1 MKRFL
6 AAMFVLFSVLSCG
19 KNGTDGVYIS
29 VCNTS
34 WEIRADNQVA
44 WPSFIGSDQAAIVMY
59 TSEYNAFQ
67 ILNGSYTVDGHR
79 VSVAAESTVT
89 MVRTFS
95 HLKNSSNKNYTKL
108 SPEAPASVG
117 GSVWVTVKDAD
128 LYFIY
133 HRQDGTLLEGAYPNM
148 TRKEGFDYGW
158 TWTTGTYSVSG
169 NQYTAG
175 EQTGTFFGNKFLLL
189 EDKSF
194 PCIATSENMEG
205 TSSLKGTVWTYVSSA
220 YPGFILFTSATEFV
234 RVVVSSS
241 TLFYVLQGEYSL
253 KENSLEFMTDSEEL
267 NRTCTISDGRFTY
280 LEKTYSL
287 VSF

>member
-29 VCNTS
+29 VRNTS

-95 HLKNSSNKNYTKL
+95 HLKNSSNKNYHVSSTCSNLKN
-108 SPEAPASVG
+108 A
-117 GSVWVTVKDAD
+117 
-128 LYFIY
+128 
-133 HRQDGTLLEGAYPNM
+133 RQGTL
-148 TRKEGFDYGW
+148 KEALLAGK
-158 TWTTGTYSVSG
+158 TACSTCCPMAVS
-169 NQYTAG
+169 
-175 EQTGTFFGNKFLLL
+175 LPRL
-189 EDKSF
+189 
-194 PCIATSENMEG
+194 
-205 TSSLKGTVWTYVSSA
+205 SA
-220 YPGFILFTSATEFV
+220 LASMAWGMS
-234 RVVVSSS
+234 
-241 TLFYVLQGEYSL
+241 
-253 KENSLEFMTDSEEL
+253 
-267 NRTCTISDGRFTY
+267 
-280 LEKTYSL
+280 
-287 VSF
+287 